1 PKGGR
6 IIIQS
11 YLEEENIQIKVSDN
25 GSGIDEKIMSRIFE
39 PFFTTKKVG
48 TGLGL
53 AIVQKVIEG
62 YNGKIDV
69 ISSEGEGTTFVM
81 TLPKAKMV
89 IEEVNH

>member
-1 PKGGR
+1 
-6 IIIQS
+6 
-11 YLEEENIQIKVSDN
+11 
-25 GSGIDEKIMSRIFE
+25 MSRIFE